1 MEIDTKRL
9 SSSNSREYH
18 ELFNTN
24 CTMAWSFRKRI
35 KIAPGVHINLS
46 KSGVSTSIGPKG
58 AKVTMGPKGTYLHTG
73 IPGTGIYNR
82 QKIGPGQGGTTPP
95 SSPSALGSF
104 QSPNRDMPKKPSNS
118 KGCLSAFIICL
129 LLFSIGMVVGAIMN
143 IDETKKALSPS
154 EFCIVLY

>member
-1 MEIDTKRL
+1 
-9 SSSNSREYH
+9 
-18 ELFNTN
+18 
-24 CTMAWSFRKRI
+24 MAWSFRKRI